1 MGGAATGPPV
11 AELSAT
17 GARVKSSTL
26 FWLFIGY
33 AVLTAK
39 ASPKKPSGPVTYPPA
54 PDLPV
59 QIPIPPNPLKNNPP
73 K

>member
-1 MGGAATGPPV
+1 
-11 AELSAT
+11 
-17 GARVKSSTL
+17 VKSSTL